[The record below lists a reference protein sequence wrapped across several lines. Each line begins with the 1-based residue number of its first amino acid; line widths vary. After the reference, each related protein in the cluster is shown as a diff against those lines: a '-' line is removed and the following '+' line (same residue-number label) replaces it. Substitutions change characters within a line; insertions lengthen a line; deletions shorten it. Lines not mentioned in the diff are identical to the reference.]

1 MPDLEVAEENRQ
13 NWRGGRRAVQILTV
27 ASCIVGL
34 LACDPIGSPN
44 SSTSSSTHTPAR
56 AAHQAPGAS
65 AKADTQQPEQAKAAC
80 TAPFPDEPA
89 PKAEPAAECPEG
101 PVQPLALPRGFV
113 SFPDA
118 SGKPRVAVEV
128 ASNDSSRQ
136 RGLMYRTS
144 MAPEEGML
152 FTWPTNA
159 PRSFWMK
166 NTCLPL
172 DMLFLDSQGFVVG
185 ILEQVPVLNEHP
197 RSVPC
202 PAAFVL
208 EMNAGWSR
216 DHGVKPGQRVKI
228 EYSSE

>member
-1 MPDLEVAEENRQ
+1 MRDVQRTDKTSRNR
-13 NWRGGRRAVQILTV
+13 RGVRGSVQILTV
-27 ASCIVGL
+27 SASVVSL
-34 LACDPIGSPN
+34 LACDPIGSSN
-44 SSTSSSTHTPAR
+44 ASSSSSTHTPAR
-56 AAHQAPGAS
+56 IANRAPAVSSGAEAA
-65 AKADTQQPEQAKAAC
+65 QPEAEQASC
-80 TAPFPDEPA
+80 TTPFPEEPA
-89 PKAEPAAECPEG
+89 PKAEPAKDCPQG

-113 SFPDA
+113 TFPE
-118 SGKPRVAVEV
+118 SNSKSRVAVEV
-128 ASNDSSRQ
+128 AANDTSRQ

-152 FTWPTNA
+152 FVWPTNA

-172 DMLFLDSQGFVVG
+172 DMLFIDSKGFIVG
-185 ILEQVPVLNEHP
+185 ILEQVPVMNEHP

-202 PAAFVL
+202 PAAYVL

-228 EYSSE
+228 EYSSD